1 MGSGFV
7 PPGLAIVLS
16 AEGEMSMDD
25 TTPTCDYCND
35 PLEAGEGEFSWNC
48 INPDCQAQF
57 EFQEGRMVLIAA
69 PVGEQ

>member
-1 MGSGFV
+1 
-7 PPGLAIVLS
+7 
-16 AEGEMSMDD
+16 MSMDD

-57 EFQEGRMVLIAA
+57 EFQEGRLVLIAA
-69 PVGEQ
+69 PIGDQ